1 MKGLLLKDLYMA
13 AKYCRMSLLLAAV
26 FMVVS
31 YFSDTNLYFLFYPCM
46 VCGMIPITL
55 LGYDEGSKWLQYSR
69 TMPYTS
75 AQIVSAKY
83 LIGLFAQLLML
94 LITAAVQA
102 LRMIVGGSFVL
113 GEYLVLLMMLTVLS
127 LVSSSIS
134 LPFMFKMGVQK
145 GRLAYFVMIGLVT
158 AASVAAGVI
167 VGEQLTEIAPLAG
180 MILPVFCLGG
190 IGIYA
195 FSWYLSIIFFK
206 KREL

>member
-13 AKYCRMSLLLAAV
+13 AKYCRLPLVLAAV

-31 YFSDTNLYFLFYPCM
+31 YFSDTNLFFLFYPCM

-55 LGYDEGSKWLQYSR
+55 LGYDENSKWLQYSR

-94 LITAAVQA
+94 LLTAIVQA
-102 LRMIVGGSFVL
+102 LRMSTGSGLVL
-113 GEYLVLLMMLTVLS
+113 GEYLVLLMTLTVLS

-134 LPFMFKMGVQK
+134 LPFMFKLGVQK
-145 GRLAYFVMIGLVT
+145 GRLAYFFMVGIAT
-158 AASVAAGVI
+158 AASVSMGTI
-167 VGEQLTEIAPLAG
+167 FGEKLPEVAPVAG
-180 MILPVFCLGG
+180 MILPVLCL
-190 IGIYA
+190 IAAGIYA
-195 FSWYLSIIFFK
+195 LSWYLSIVLFK

>member
-13 AKYCRMSLLLAAV
+13 AKYCRLPLLLAAV

-31 YFSDTNLYFLFYPCM
+31 YFSDTNLFFLFYPCM

-55 LGYDEGSKWLQYSR
+55 LGYDENSKWLQYSR

-83 LIGLFAQLLML
+83 LIGLFAQLAML
-94 LITAAVQA
+94 LLTAIVQA
-102 LRMIVGGSFVL
+102 VRMSVGGGFVL
-113 GEYLVLLMMLTVLS
+113 GEYLVLLMTLTVLS

-134 LPFMFKMGVQK
+134 LPFMFKLGVQK
-145 GRLAYFVMIGLVT
+145 GRLAYFVMVGLAT
-158 AASVAAGVI
+158 AASVSAGTI
-167 VGEQLTEIAPLAG
+167 LGEQMPEVAPVAG
-180 MILPVFCLGG
+180 MILPVFCLVG

-195 FSWYLSIIFFK
+195 LSWYLSIVFFK
-206 KREL
+206 KRGL